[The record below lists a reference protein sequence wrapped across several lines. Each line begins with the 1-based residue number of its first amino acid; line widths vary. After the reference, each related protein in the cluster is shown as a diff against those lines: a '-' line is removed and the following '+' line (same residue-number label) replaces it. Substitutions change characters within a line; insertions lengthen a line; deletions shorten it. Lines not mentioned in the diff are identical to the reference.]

1 MNSKYVACDVQY
13 VGDTGFAAGICF
25 NSLTD
30 EFPGRVAQA
39 VVCPVADYMPGEFY
53 RRELPCLL
61 ELLRT
66 LEQLPEVVFVDGYV
80 WLAGGRPALGARLY
94 ESLNKAAAVIG
105 VAKSSLRMAGESQR
119 TSRTGHRPIYVSAVG
134 LELAD
139 AVEVVTVMHGDGRL
153 PTMIQLADQE
163 ARVLASE

>member
-66 LEQLPEVVFVDGYV
+66 LE
-80 WLAGGRPALGARLY
+80 
-94 ESLNKAAAVIG
+94 G
-105 VAKSSLRMAGESQR
+105 VRHFCKN
-119 TSRTGHRPIYVSAVG
+119 
-134 LELAD
+134 
-139 AVEVVTVMHGDGRL
+139 
-153 PTMIQLADQE
+153 TMLSGWHEKDTQAT
-163 ARVLASE
+163 